1 MKKYRIPYNM
11 YVIIIFILRYIQN
24 DIKDKYLYSF
34 HNKISRHSSLHY
46 KALLSYFTEFSG
58 NLWDSLL
65 L

>member
-1 MKKYRIPYNM
+1 MTKYRIPYNN
-11 YVIIIFILRYIQN
+11 VCNIFILKYIQN

-34 HNKISRHSSLHY
+34 HDKNSRHSSLHY